1 MARQLSTMT
10 PSQQPLTG
18 LSLRPY
24 HFSVD
29 EHTDTGILPTI
40 RALTR
45 SARPRQWTKNLAVF
59 LPLFFSVNEAWT
71 LNEPDTALLFAIR
84 AIGAAL
90 VFCLVSGAVYLFN
103 DLADADHDRA
113 HPIKRNRPIASGAL
127 SPRLAL
133 AVALVLVLAGLS
145 SAFALGLTFGIVVSI
160 YILIQVVYS
169 ARLKNIALLDVFS
182 VASGFVLRVLAGAVV
197 IGVPISPWLYICAGL
212 GSLFIALAK
221 RRSELA
227 RAGDTAGD
235 QRDALGAYTLG
246 MLDQMIGVIATS
258 ALVSYALYTFT
269 ADNLPDNHSMTL
281 TLPFVLYGVF
291 RYIYLVHTHDIAESP
306 EDILLSDAPMILA
319 VVLWL
324 ATGAAILLLYK

>member
-1 MARQLSTMT
+1 M
-10 PSQQPLTG
+10 
-18 LSLRPY
+18 
-24 HFSVD
+24 
-29 EHTDTGILPTI
+29 
-40 RALTR
+40 RALSR

-71 LNEPDTALLFAIR
+71 LDDPDTALLFAAR

-103 DLADADHDRA
+103 DIADIERDRA
-113 HPIKRNRPIASGAL
+113 HPRKRNRPIASGVL

-133 AVALVLVLAGLS
+133 AVAVVLVLVGLS

-160 YILIQVVYS
+160 YLLVQVLYS
-169 ARLKNIALLDVFS
+169 TRLKNVALLDVFS
-182 VASGFVLRVLAGAVV
+182 VASGFVLRVLGGAVV
-197 IGVPISPWLYICAGL
+197 IGVPMSPWLYICAGL

-227 RAGDTAGD
+227 RAGDAASE
-235 QRDALGAYTLG
+235 QRGILHTYTIG
-246 MLDQMIGVIATS
+246 MLDQMIGIVATS
-258 ALVSYALYTFT
+258 AVVSYALYTFT

-291 RYIYLVHTHDIAESP
+291 RYIYLVHTRDIAESP
-306 EDILLSDAPMILA
+306 EEILLSDIPTILA

-324 ATGAAILLLYK
+324 ATGATILLLYR

>member
-1 MARQLSTMT
+1 MT
-10 PSQQPLTG
+10 GPRP
-18 LSLRPY
+18 RPY
-24 HFSVD
+24 HLSVD
-29 EHTDTGILPTI
+29 DHTDTGILTTM
-40 RALTR
+40 RALSR

-71 LNEPDTALLFAIR
+71 LDDPDTALLFAAR

-103 DLADADHDRA
+103 DIADIERDRA
-113 HPIKRNRPIASGAL
+113 HPRKRNRPIASGVL

-133 AVALVLVLAGLS
+133 AVAVVLVLVGLS

-160 YILIQVVYS
+160 YLLVQVLYS
-169 ARLKNIALLDVFS
+169 TRLKNVALLDVFS
-182 VASGFVLRVLAGAVV
+182 VASGFVLRVLGGAVV
-197 IGVPISPWLYICAGL
+197 IGVPMSPWLYICAGL

-227 RAGDTAGD
+227 RAGDAASE
-235 QRDALGAYTLG
+235 QRGILHTYTIG
-246 MLDQMIGVIATS
+246 MLDQMIGIVATS
-258 ALVSYALYTFT
+258 AVVSYALYTFT

-291 RYIYLVHTHDIAESP
+291 RYIYLVHTRDIAESP
-306 EDILLSDAPMILA
+306 EEILLSDIPTILA

-324 ATGAAILLLYK
+324 ATGATILLLYR

>member
-1 MARQLSTMT
+1 MT
-10 PSQQPLTG
+10 DLGP
-18 LSLRPY
+18 RPY
-24 HFSVD
+24 HLSVD
-29 EHTDTGILPTI
+29 ERTDTGILTTM
-40 RALTR
+40 RALSR
-45 SARPRQWTKNLAVF
+45 SARPRQWTKSLAVF

-71 LNEPDTALLFAIR
+71 LDDPDTALLFAAR

-103 DLADADHDRA
+103 DIADIERDRA
-113 HPIKRNRPIASGAL
+113 HPRKKNRPIASGVL

-133 AVALVLVLAGLS
+133 AVAVALVLVGLS
-145 SAFALGLTFGIVVSI
+145 SAFALSLTFGIVISI
-160 YILIQVVYS
+160 YILIQVLYS

-197 IGVPISPWLYICAGL
+197 IGVPMSPWLYICAGL

-227 RAGDTAGD
+227 RAGDAASD
-235 QRDALGAYTLG
+235 QRGILHTYTIG
-246 MLDQMIGVIATS
+246 MLDQMIGIVATS
-258 ALVSYALYTFT
+258 AVVSYALYTFT

-291 RYIYLVHTHDIAESP
+291 RYIYLVHTRDIAESP
-306 EDILLSDAPMILA
+306 EEILISDIPTILA

-324 ATGAAILLLYK
+324 ATGAIILLLYR